1 MPLYSN
7 PPPLSDFSDEKPTL
21 LVCWWLTI
29 FCTVIILLRVAG
41 RFVRS
46 ERLFTE
52 DKTVALALI
61 PLHLRMACVHLI
73 LLWGTNNAQLADANL
88 SDDQIR
94 HKSIASGLVLLSRI
108 FYAATLWVLKATI
121 VEFLSR
127 LIRLHWRRTCRVALI
142 VMRCTLGGTF
152 VAIIISDLA
161 ECQPF
166 SHYWQVLPDPGGQ
179 CRQGYV
185 QLITM
190 AACNVLTDLLLIIFP
205 VPIIIGRRGHDP
217 VPELFFATVS
227 ANALVLGSFVR
238 NKGTKKYRFKY
249 GSVIVGSPERPAAE
263 HGSVTRRPTALGL
276 WGSDEDLVRDI
287 GFSVAGPLRDKP
299 DPDNVQSPRRVR
311 PAPMATTA
319 LGLRDDRSE
328 ARSPGDK
335 PKKAESVRSDEVALR
350 PCEIT
355 TSSRTNLTTHP
366 RVSFFDVGGLLDGPS
381 RLDGYDEHVT
391 SETYNNNLVLPPSS
405 VPAGTGGLHR
415 GSVAF
420 LQDIGCVFATSD
432 AVPNSPGSETCS
444 QDLRRSH

>member
-1 MPLYSN
+1 
-7 PPPLSDFSDEKPTL
+7 
-21 LVCWWLTI
+21 
-29 FCTVIILLRVAG
+29 
-41 RFVRS
+41 
-46 ERLFTE
+46 
-52 DKTVALALI
+52 
-61 PLHLRMACVHLI
+61 
-73 LLWGTNNAQLADANL
+73 
-88 SDDQIR
+88 
-94 HKSIASGLVLLSRI
+94 
-108 FYAATLWVLKATI
+108 
-121 VEFLSR
+121 
-127 LIRLHWRRTCRVALI
+127 
-142 VMRCTLGGTF
+142 MRCTLGGTF

-205 VPIIIGRRGHDP
+205 VPIIIGCVLSLKRRVQLVLLFSLSIAVVAMTLYR
-217 VPELFFATVS
+217 VPYIIRHHGSQRSRSLFASVELFFATVS